1 MLRSYEFGLLRTI
14 PGDKQLQFVA
24 VGSVGLEVLLVKE
37 PLDPASQADLVG
49 VPLRANWP
57 AHLAVPASSEEND
70 RHPSQAGGHD
80 TEGPHPVFLFFDF
93 HHENL

>member
-37 PLDPASQADLVG
+37 PLDPAPQADLVG

-70 RHPSQAGGHD
+70 RHPS
-80 TEGPHPVFLFFDF
+80 
-93 HHENL
+93 